1 MKISTKG
8 RYGLRALLDLAVHQG
23 EGQVSLAS
31 IADRQNI
38 SQNYLEQVFGVMRRA
53 GLVQSVKGFQGGYM
67 LANKPENITVD
78 MIVTALEGEFQ
89 IVDSAIFKE
98 SQEDS
103 IRLAVKEL
111 VWDRI
116 QERVLQYT
124 NNTTLQDLFKE
135 YEKRNASN
143 SNMYYI

>member
-23 EGQVSLAS
+23 EGQVSLTS
-31 IADRQNI
+31 IAERQNI
-38 SQNYLEQVFGVMRRA
+38 SQNYLEQVFGVLRRA
-53 GLVQSVKGFQGGYM
+53 GLVQSIKGSQGGYM
-67 LANKPENITVD
+67 LAMKPEDITVD
-78 MIVTALEGEFQ
+78 MAVTALEGEFR
-89 IVDSAIFKE
+89 IVDECIFRGE
-98 SQEDS
+98 QNDS

-116 QERVLQYT
+116 NKQVLQYT
-124 NNTTLQDLFKE
+124 ENTTLQDLCLE

-143 SNMYYI
+143 LDMYYI